1 MRIGR
6 ESEVVVVEPV
16 EEPVPVSTPE
26 PIEPSEP
33 KEPVEQS

>member
-6 ESEVVVVEPV
+6 ESEVIVVEPV